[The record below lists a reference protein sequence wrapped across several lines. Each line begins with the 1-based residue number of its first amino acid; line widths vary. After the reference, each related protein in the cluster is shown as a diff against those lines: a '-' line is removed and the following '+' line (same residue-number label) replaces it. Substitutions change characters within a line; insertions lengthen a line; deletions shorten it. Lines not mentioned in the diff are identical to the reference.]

1 MYRKYVFKVI
11 KVDGEREREGGRGER
26 ERERVRGVVALN
38 NGTSKKHSCTLCLPQ
53 GSGLE
58 MTQISTEMGVD

>member
-26 ERERVRGVVALN
+26 ERERARGVVALTTAHQKN
-38 NGTSKKHSCTLCLPQ
+38 TAAHCACH
-53 GSGLE
+53 E
-58 MTQISTEMGVD
+58 EVDWK